1 MKKILYI
8 ICVCLVTISCERRT
22 LTYSYNP
29 TVEVVVNVDWSD
41 MSVAPEGLSIYCYP
55 ETGESPTIKIVNL
68 TSDEQAAMA
77 SSTTINL
84 GVGEYKFLV
93 FNQTPSEFSS
103 INFSGMSSYESA
115 EVYASN
121 TTSRWYVSKSEETL
135 VVDPD
140 ELAAATYHS
149 VEITQEAIDEV
160 LGLREKYIDT
170 DEQIEPYATIDL
182 AAAVVIKTTRVTVKL
197 NGINNLSSVRAT
209 LYGMATGYNFS
220 TQTSHSDY
228 ATHLLESWSIAK
240 YAEDVTKGEIVAYFT
255 CFGIPGTTTE
265 TRVLDSSWGGTM
277 HLEML
282 LVDLSTIT
290 ETDHVLHDKTTLMY
304 DDVINKSDEDDS
316 TTQYDDSDV
325 DISVDVD
332 DDITLDDVMPE
343 GGSSGG
349 FDASVGNWEDEQQVE
364 IPT

>member
-8 ICVCLVTISCERRT
+8 ICMCLVIISCERRA

-55 ETGESPTIKIVNL
+55 QTGESPTLKLVNL
-68 TSDEQAAMA
+68 TTDEKSAMA
-77 SSTTINL
+77 SSTTLSL
-84 GVGEYKFLV
+84 GVGEYKILV
-93 FNQTPSEFSS
+93 FNQSPSEFSS

-115 EVYASN
+115 EVSAST
-121 TTSRWYVSKSEETL
+121 TTSRWYTSKSEETL
-135 VVDPD
+135 VVDPE

-149 VEITQEAIDEV
+149 VEIPQEVIDEV
-160 LGLREKYIDT
+160 LGLREKYVDT
-170 DEQIEPYATIDL
+170 DEQIEPYVTIDL
-182 AAAVVIKTTRVTVKL
+182 EAKVVIKTTRVTVKL
-197 NGINNLSSVRAT
+197 NGIDNLSSARAT

-220 TQTSHSDY
+220 TQTSHTDY
-228 ATHLLESWSIAK
+228 ATHLLESWSLSK
-240 YAEDVTKGEIVAYFT
+240 YAEDVTKGEIAAYFT
-255 CFGIPGTTTE
+255 CFGIPGSTTE

-290 ETDHVLHDKTTLMY
+290 ETDHVLHDKTTLIY
-304 DDVINKSDEDDS
+304 EDVINKSDEDDS
-316 TTQYDDSDV
+316 EQYDDSDV

-332 DDITLDDVMPE
+332 DDITLDDVMPQ
-343 GGSSGG
+343 GVSSGG
-349 FDASVGNWEDEQQVE
+349 FNASVGDWESELLVE
-364 IPT
+364 IPM